1 MNTIHMTSDDWAQY
15 ITSFE
20 PSNRAE
26 AETYLNDL
34 LAYSKTGNFE
44 SGIAR
49 CRAVRLFV
57 DYPDLDSSKL
67 RKVEFNN
74 RFEQGNISEGFRR
87 ENI

>member
-44 SGIAR
+44 SGIAH
-49 CRAVRLFV
+49 CRAKRLFV
-57 DYPDLDSSKL
+57 DYPDLEGFKL
-67 RKVEFNN
+67 RKIAFNDK
-74 RFEQGNISEGFRR
+74 FEQSNIKEGFRR
-87 ENI
+87 ENF

>member
-44 SGIAR
+44 SGIAK
-49 CRAVRLFV
+49 CRATRLFV
-57 DYPDLDSSKL
+57 DYPELDASKL
-67 RKVEFNN
+67 RKIEFND
-74 RFEQGNISEGFRR
+74 RFEQSNLKIRHKN